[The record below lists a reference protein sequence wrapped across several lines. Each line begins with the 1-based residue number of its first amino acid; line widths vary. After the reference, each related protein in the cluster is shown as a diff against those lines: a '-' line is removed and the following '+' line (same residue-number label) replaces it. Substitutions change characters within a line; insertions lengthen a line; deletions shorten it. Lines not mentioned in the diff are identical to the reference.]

1 MAKPRIIKEVEAI
14 GNDFD
19 RHWQLIDMLSNLWR
33 WPDYIRFDINEGVLS
48 VSTGGLSDHE
58 RIIEALEKTKFWT
71 AYWLSSKRGGH
82 YEFDIS
88 KIRKPQ

>member
-1 MAKPRIIKEVEAI
+1 MAKSRIFKEIEAL
-14 GNDFD
+14 GNDFEK
-19 RHWQLIDMLSNLWR
+19 HHLLIDVLSNLWR
-33 WPDYIRFDINEGVLS
+33 WPNYIRFDINEGILS
-48 VSTGGLSDHE
+48 VSTGGFSDHE

-88 KIRKPQ
+88 SMKKPQ